1 MSLSPSVEK
10 ALNQQIAIEA
20 TASQLYLSWGSWAE
34 REGFPGISSFF
45 YAHSEEERQHML
57 KMIQYVNKRGGTA
70 LIAGT
75 VTTQPSFPT
84 LLPLFEAF
92 LVEEEVVTHHINEV
106 MHECVQSKDY
116 ITHDFLQWFAQE
128 QIQEEGLCKDLIDRL
143 KLLNGDKSGL
153 YVFDRDIMSFRK

>member
-57 KMIQYVNKRGGTA
+57 KMIQYVNQRCGTA

-84 LLPLFEAF
+84 
-92 LVEEEVVTHHINEV
+92 
-106 MHECVQSKDY
+106 S
-116 ITHDFLQWFAQE
+116 
-128 QIQEEGLCKDLIDRL
+128 
-143 KLLNGDKSGL
+143 
-153 YVFDRDIMSFRK
+153 SFI